1 MSLASSAM
9 FVKLA
14 FEAAR
19 HPALASRA
27 MAAKGNIGIRVSD
40 AMVARL
46 DRIARTLSDR
56 AEGANVT
63 RSDAARVALESGVD
77 ALERKLGLTSGE
89 GTPPANKP

>member
-1 MSLASSAM
+1 ML
-9 FVKLA
+9 VKLA
-14 FEAAR
+14 IEASA

-77 ALERKLGLTSGE
+77 ALERKLGLASGE
-89 GTPPANKP
+89 GAAPANKP

>member
-1 MSLASSAM
+1 ML
-9 FVKLA
+9 VKLA
-14 FEAAR
+14 IEDQED
-19 HPALASRA
+19 HALASRA

-46 DRIARTLSDR
+46 DRIARTLSSR

-77 ALERKLGLTSGE
+77 ALERKLGLASEE
-89 GTPPANKP
+89 GGPPAAKP